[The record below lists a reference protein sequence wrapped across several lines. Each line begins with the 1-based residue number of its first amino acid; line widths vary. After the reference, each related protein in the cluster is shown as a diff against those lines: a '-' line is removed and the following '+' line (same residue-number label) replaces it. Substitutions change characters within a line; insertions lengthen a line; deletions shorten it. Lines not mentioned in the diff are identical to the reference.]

1 VREHALR
8 PNEGPPDPVGLRRL
22 AFVACSVGSKET
34 CYDARVRR
42 VLSSLTFLLACN
54 APAPAEPAVPVD
66 LPPVEA
72 PPVDAPR
79 VEAPGANA
87 AGGADDPLQPLRAVD
102 TPESRAAIER
112 LQGLARL
119 LEDTKNAARDAA
131 AAQSDPCRQAFASN
145 VAAQRVSAEI
155 AARHEIPI
163 PRWELL
169 SEADYL
175 AACADLSPEL
185 VACARYDR
193 RIEERE
199 RCDGVER
206 DADEAQRARYR
217 TLVPPRR

>member
-1 VREHALR
+1 M
-8 PNEGPPDPVGLRRL
+8 
-22 AFVACSVGSKET
+22 
-34 CYDARVRR
+34 RR
-42 VLSSLTFLLACN
+42 VLSILTFLLACD

-72 PPVDAPR
+72 SPEANA
-79 VEAPGANA
+79 VEA
-87 AGGADDPLQPLRAVD
+87 DPLQPLRAVD

-119 LEDTKNAARDAA
+119 LEETKNAARDAA
-131 AAQSDPCRQAFASN
+131 SAQSDPCRQAFASN

-169 SEADYL
+169 PEAEYL
-175 AACADLSPEL
+175 ATCATLSPEL

-206 DADEAQRARYR
+206 DADEVQRARYR

>member
-1 VREHALR
+1 M
-8 PNEGPPDPVGLRRL
+8 RR
-22 AFVACSVGSKET
+22 
-34 CYDARVRR
+34 D
-42 VLSSLTFLLACN
+42 LSILTFLLACN

-72 PPVDAPR
+72 PR
-79 VEAPGANA
+79 VEAPSEAPRPEANA
-87 AGGADDPLQPLRAVD
+87 AGADDPLQPLRAVD

-131 AAQSDPCRQAFASN
+131 SAQSDPCRQAFASN

-169 SEADYL
+169 PEAEYL
-175 AACADLSPEL
+175 ASCAELSPEL

>member
-1 VREHALR
+1 MR
-8 PNEGPPDPVGLRRL
+8 
-22 AFVACSVGSKET
+22 S
-34 CYDARVRR
+34 
-42 VLSSLTFLLACN
+42 VLSILTILLACN
-54 APAPAEPAVPVD
+54 APAPAEPAVPVE

-72 PPVDAPR
+72 PRVER
-79 VEAPGANA
+79 VEAPEANA
-87 AGGADDPLQPLRAVD
+87 AGADDPLQPLRAVD

-131 AAQSDPCRQAFASN
+131 DAQNDPCRQAFASN

-169 SEADYL
+169 PEAEYL
-175 AACADLSPEL
+175 AACAALSPEL

-193 RIEERE
+193 RIEDRE

-206 DADEAQRARYR
+206 DADEAQRERYR

>member
-1 VREHALR
+1 
-8 PNEGPPDPVGLRRL
+8 
-22 AFVACSVGSKET
+22 
-34 CYDARVRR
+34 VRR
-42 VLSSLTFLLACN
+42 VLSILTFLFACN

-72 PPVDAPR
+72 PHVER
-79 VEAPGANA
+79 VEAPEANA
-87 AGGADDPLQPLRAVD
+87 AEAEDPLQPLRAVD

-131 AAQSDPCRQAFASN
+131 SAENDPCRQAFASN

-169 SEADYL
+169 PETEYL
-175 AACADLSPEL
+175 AACATLSPQL

-206 DADEAQRARYR
+206 DADETQRARYR

>member
-1 VREHALR
+1 
-8 PNEGPPDPVGLRRL
+8 
-22 AFVACSVGSKET
+22 
-34 CYDARVRR
+34 VRR
-42 VLSSLTFLLACN
+42 VLSFLTFLLACD
-54 APAPAEPAVPVD
+54 ASAPAEPAMPVD

-72 PPVDAPR
+72 PPVAPPR
-79 VEAPGANA
+79 PAAEA
-87 AGGADDPLQPLRAVD
+87 DPLQPLRAVD

-131 AAQSDPCRQAFASN
+131 STQTDPCRQAFASN

-169 SEADYL
+169 PEADYV
-175 AACADLSPEL
+175 AGCAELSPEL

-199 RCDGVER
+199 RCDAVER